1 MLAEFTSVD
10 SVFGVRLDC
19 LNRITVT
26 PIQKISIFYISWF
39 RQLQIFFFFAN
50 AKRPQTIFIGK
61 KGAYIKRLRISQK
74 LRPAYFGQI
83 FNGLNNISLFI
94 LYFNNSFTLNLLS
107 EPSFETM
114 WKFMVYKFLKVVEH
128 IIYVWINNVNFI
140 NSLNLTCIKFLHIY
154 LVCSILFFP
163 FKYSALKPG
172 PLF

>member
-26 PIQKISIFYISWF
+26 PIQKISNFYISWF
-39 RQLQIFFFFAN
+39 RQLQIYIYFFFAN

-83 FNGLNNISLFI
+83 FNGLNTISLFI

-107 EPSFETM
+107 EPLFETM
-114 WKFMVYKFLKVVEH
+114 QKFMVYKFLKVVGH
-128 IIYVWINNVNFI
+128 IC
-140 NSLNLTCIKFLHIY
+140 LDQ
-154 LVCSILFFP
+154 
-163 FKYSALKPG
+163 
-172 PLF
+172 